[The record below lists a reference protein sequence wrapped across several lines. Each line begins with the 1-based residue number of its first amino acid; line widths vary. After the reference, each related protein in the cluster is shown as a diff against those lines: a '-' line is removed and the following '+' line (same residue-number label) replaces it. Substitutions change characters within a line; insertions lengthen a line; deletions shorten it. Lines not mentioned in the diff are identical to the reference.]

1 MTNGIFHVDFR
12 ASTGDYGDGLVVVKD
27 GTVNGGDPHYIYQG
41 RVPTVSGS
49 FESQFTVRKWRD
61 GNTNVVGVDNY
72 ALDAKGVVN
81 YETGTL
87 ELQGSVVGAPHLTIQ
102 LKGKKIQDAV

>member
-27 GTVNGGDPHYIYQG
+27 GTVNGGEPHYLYQG
-41 RVPTVSGS
+41 QVPTVSGS
-49 FESQFTVRKWRD
+49 FESKFTVRKWRD

-72 ALDAKGVVN
+72 TLDANGKR
-81 YETGTL
+81 GTNL
-87 ELQGSVVGAPHLTIQ
+87 FFRSGRKNKSTPFLFKNAPHR
-102 LKGKKIQDAV
+102 